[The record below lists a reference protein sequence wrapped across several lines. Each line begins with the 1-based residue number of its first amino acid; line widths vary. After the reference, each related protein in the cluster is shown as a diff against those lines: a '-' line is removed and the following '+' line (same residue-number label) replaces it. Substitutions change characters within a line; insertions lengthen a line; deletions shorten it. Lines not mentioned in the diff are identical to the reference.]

1 MKTVLGLKIAS
12 DLKMMPAIAKRRIK
26 LNKTLITLLSVL
38 VLPMM
43 MFSSVTQAVENL
55 TDHLLLKPYEGSTI
69 RHKNVQKFDEYSAF
83 SGMDQS
89 GEKPVGLELKGKV
102 TKLIY
107 SNPKDRS
114 IFEIF
119 ENYRITLEQGGAK
132 ILYQCNQKKYECA
145 KRYAGPTFQKLSDIH
160 SITNLVGRYL
170 LAKIENTNH
179 TAVIAIAIGEQFTDI
194 HIIEITQM
202 DKDMVT
208 LNANALGSSLNAD
221 GYVIVHGI
229 YFDTGKISIQAK
241 SKTALVQ
248 VAQLL
253 SSKPEMNIYIVGHT
267 DMQGSLKSNIELSK
281 KRANAVLEEL
291 ATQYGIDRS
300 RMDGQGMGPLAPE
313 ASNTDEKGRSK
324 NRRVVIV
331 VR

>member
-1 MKTVLGLKIAS
+1 
-12 DLKMMPAIAKRRIK
+12 
-26 LNKTLITLLSVL
+26 LNKTLITILSVL

-43 MFSSVTQAVENL
+43 MFGPATHAVENL
-55 TDHLLLKPYEGSTI
+55 TDHLLLKPYEGSAI

-83 SGMDQS
+83 FGMDQT
-89 GEKPVGLELKGKV
+89 GEQPVELELKGKI

-107 SNPKDRS
+107 SNPKERS

-119 ENYRITLEQGGAK
+119 QNYHMALEQGGAK

-170 LAKIENTNH
+170 LAKIENAGH
-179 TAVIAIAIGEQFTDI
+179 TAVIAVAIGEQFTDI

-202 DKDMVT
+202 DKGMVT
-208 LNANALGSSLNAD
+208 LDANALGSGLDAD

-229 YFDTGKISIQAK
+229 YFDTDKASIQTK

-248 VAQLL
+248 VVELL
-253 SSKPEMNIYIVGHT
+253 SSRPEMNIYIVGHS
-267 DMQGSLKSNIELSK
+267 DMQGSFKHNIELSK
-281 KRANAVLEEL
+281 KRANSVLEEL
-291 ATQYGIDRS
+291 ATQYGITRS
-300 RMDGQGMGPLAPE
+300 RMDAQGLGPLAPE
-313 ASNTDEKGRSK
+313 ASNKDEQGRSM